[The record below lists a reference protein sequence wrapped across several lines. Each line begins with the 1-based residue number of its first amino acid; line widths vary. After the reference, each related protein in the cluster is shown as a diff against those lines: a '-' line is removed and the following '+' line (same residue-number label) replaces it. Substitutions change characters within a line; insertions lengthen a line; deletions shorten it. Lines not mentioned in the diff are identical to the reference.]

1 MAVLDGGLRLIA
13 IPMPA
18 VHRTVAQVVVRIGSR
33 FETLANNGI
42 SHLLE
47 HMLFRGTARF
57 PSAHDLALAFERY
70 GASLEAA
77 TAVDHG
83 MLVLSAPP
91 ASFDQ
96 VVPWLGEV
104 VRAPLLEG
112 LEVERGIV
120 REEILELLDEEGR
133 LVDASSLVRARC
145 FAGHPLGYPITGSI
159 EQLEHFTQSQLADY
173 HRSHYT
179 SSGTVIAVAG
189 PLDAGRVLARLAE
202 CFQDLPRGTP
212 PNPLPP
218 EEPPA
223 SRFTFVEHPSSQT
236 ALALAF
242 RAPGE
247 RDPNEA
253 ATELLLRLLDDGMST
268 RLYHRICDERG
279 LCYDVSAVYE
289 AYADSGLFELAAE
302 TSHDNAV
309 EVLRELLGIVRGLR
323 REGPL
328 PEELEK
334 AQARHGWQLGDLLDD
349 PGAIAEFYALGE
361 LSGVART
368 PEDRLAELGRVTRDD
383 LRRAAEQMIRP
394 DQMTVV
400 AVGTVPRRVQD
411 ALAALVQ
418 EF

>member
-1 MAVLDGGLRLIA
+1 MAVLEGGLRLIA

-18 VHRTVAQVVVRIGSR
+18 VHRIVAQVVVRIGSR
-33 FETLANNGI
+33 FETLAGNGI

-57 PSAHDLALAFERY
+57 PSAHDLALAFERH

-83 MLVLSAPP
+83 LLVLSAPP
-91 ASFDQ
+91 ETFVQ
-96 VVPWLGEV
+96 VLPWLGEV

-120 REEILELLDEEGR
+120 REEILELLDDAGR
-133 LVDASSLVRARC
+133 LVDASSLVRAQC

-159 EQLEHFTQSQLADY
+159 DRLEHFTQAQLVGH

-189 PLDAGRVLARLAE
+189 PLDAPRVLARLAE
-202 CFQDLPRGTP
+202 CFQDLPCGSP
-212 PNPLPP
+212 PNALPP
-218 EEPPA
+218 EHPPA
-223 SRFTFVEHPSSQT
+223 PRFTYVEHPSSQT
-236 ALALAF
+236 ALAVAF
-242 RAPGE
+242 RAPSE
-247 RDPNEA
+247 RDPNEP

-279 LCYDVSAVYE
+279 LCYDVSALYE

-309 EVLRELLGIVRGLR
+309 EVLSELLGILRGLR
-323 REGPL
+323 AQGPV

-334 AQARHGWQLGDLLDD
+334 AQARHGWQLADLLDD

-368 PEDRLAELGRVTRDD
+368 PEDRLAELGQVTRED
-383 LRRAAEQMIRP
+383 LHRAAEQTIRP
-394 DQMTVV
+394 EHMTVV
-400 AVGTVPRRVQD
+400 AVGAVPRRVQD
-411 ALAALVQ
+411 AMAALV
-418 EF
+418 EKF